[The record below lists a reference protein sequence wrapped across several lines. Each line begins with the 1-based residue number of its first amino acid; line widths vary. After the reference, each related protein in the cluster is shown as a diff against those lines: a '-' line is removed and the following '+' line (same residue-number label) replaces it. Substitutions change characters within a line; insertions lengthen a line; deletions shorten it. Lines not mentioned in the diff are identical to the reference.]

1 MVYEKVTKIR
11 LFNLNYL
18 STLFFISVMVS
29 LNVFTVK
36 LVFLF
41 FSIFFYILNCFIKF
55 DGEVIYTIDFTI
67 IFLIAFYLISSSQKF
82 ESSYSFLASN
92 WDNYALSRKK
102 FLISVLAVKNSITI
116 VFSVFA
122 TRQLVCLE
130 TFAVSRKVL
139 NTNVKANLFS
149 ILA

>member
-1 MVYEKVTKIR
+1 M
-11 LFNLNYL
+11 FFLNA
-18 STLFFISVMVS
+18 
-29 LNVFTVK
+29 FTIK

-41 FSIFFYILNCFIKF
+41 FSIFFYILNCFVKF

-67 IFLIAFYLISSSQKF
+67 IFLIVFCLISNSQKL

-92 WDNYALSRKK
+92 WDSYAASRKK
-102 FLISVLAVKNSITI
+102 FLTAVLTTKNSIAI

-130 TFAVSRKVL
+130 TFAVSRKAL